1 MPGKTRW
8 AVAGTGSIAARTLP
22 DLALTENTEVIAV
35 SSRTQQRA
43 DTFASDVGIP
53 RAYGA
58 YQTLLADPDVDI
70 VYICTPHGSHFTMTA
85 QAIQAGK
92 HVLCEKA
99 FTVNAAQARQLA
111 GLARDHNVF
120 LMEAMWMKFNPTV
133 QRLREIVGAGT
144 IGAVRHI
151 TAAMGFPAPATS
163 TRFWSAEQG
172 GGALLDLGVYA
183 ITFAEMFLAEAGEV
197 TVSSVLGRVRED
209 GVDTRA
215 LMTLTAGEAA
225 AQLATSIEH
234 TVIPTASIAGTDGFI
249 LVDMPFWVPKGFDV
263 YPRGLGPGA
272 PPPTRVETGTEGTG
286 YVPMFR
292 AVSEAVQSGWT
303 EHPAHPLSATISA
316 LELVDDVR
324 RQLLDT
330 HHPARGALD
339 PWDSIPEL
347 PLEVRS

>member
-22 DLALTENTEVIAV
+22 DLARTENIEVIAV
-35 SSRTQQRA
+35 SSRTRQRA
-43 DTFASDVGIP
+43 DAFASDFGIP
-53 RAYGA
+53 RRYGA
-58 YQTLLADPDVDI
+58 YQALLADPDVDV
-70 VYICTPHGSHFTMTA
+70 VYICTPHGAHFAMTA

-111 GLARDHNVF
+111 GLAQEHNVF

-144 IGAVRHI
+144 IGAIRHI
-151 TAAMGFPAPATS
+151 TAAMGFPVPAAS

-172 GGALLDLGVYA
+172 GGALLDLGVYVV
-183 ITFAEMFLAEAGEV
+183 TFAEMFLAEAGEV

-215 LMTLTAGEAA
+215 FVTLAAGEAA
-225 AQLATSIEH
+225 GQLATSIDH

-272 PPPTRVETGTEGTG
+272 PPPYRVETDTEGAG

-292 AVSEAVQSGWT
+292 AVSEAVLSGRT
-303 EHPAHPLSATISA
+303 EHPAHPLSATIGT
-316 LELVDDVR
+316 LELVDRVR

-330 HHPARGALD
+330 YYPTRGALE
-339 PWDSIPEL
+339 PWDFIPQL
-347 PLEVRS
+347 PLDVRN